1 MGNPVMATSV
11 CPVCGQRLSSSES
24 VCTECGAILALRM
37 AHPLGASPVEAV
49 TSRFTALSRALH
61 DRRGFYM
68 ILALLLTALSFA
80 ALAGILSPRSSTV
93 EIRTERSDGN
103 RVAGLDDHKGPRGG
117 QPGIHATRS
126 PLGGSTAL
134 GMISATVL
142 GALLCAVSVQ
152 SARRHHHARFAEK
165 PRWVGARRLT
175 QAASVGAAFC
185 FGLAAALAVVL
196 VGESRVALPP
206 AALATVQGERIHQW
220 RDGASTPSERPSVLD
235 ARLASPESTHARKGE
250 AQQRPTRPPSVD
262 GLQRVPSGTTGR
274 GGVARPNGGIAEQER
289 DAIWNSAAPPY
300 DQANA
305 KPPTADVLRQPPVAA
320 ASLGERVWDD
330 VARDWERVRRTVR
343 NLFSHEFH

>member
-11 CPVCGQRLSSSES
+11 CPVCGQRLLSSES

-49 TSRFTALSRALH
+49 TSGFTAVSRALH

-80 ALAGILSPRSSTV
+80 ALAGIFAPRSSTV

-117 QPGIHATRS
+117 QPEIHATRS

-142 GALLCAVSVQ
+142 GALLCAVSIQ
-152 SARRHHHARFAEK
+152 SARRHHHGRFAEK

-206 AALATVQGERIHQW
+206 AALATVQGEHVHQW
-220 RDGASTPSERPSVLD
+220 RDGASTPSERPRVLD

-250 AQQRPTRPPSVD
+250 AQQRPTRPPSLY
-262 GLQRVPSGTTGR
+262 GLLRDPSGTTGR

-305 KPPTADVLRQPPVAA
+305 KPPTADVLRRPPVAA

-343 NLFSHEFH
+343 NFFSHEFR